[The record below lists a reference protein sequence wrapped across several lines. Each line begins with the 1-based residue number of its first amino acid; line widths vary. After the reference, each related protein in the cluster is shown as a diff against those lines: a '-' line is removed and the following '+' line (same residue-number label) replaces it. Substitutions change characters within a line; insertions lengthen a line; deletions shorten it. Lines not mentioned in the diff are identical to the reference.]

1 MEKNREIFQR
11 LPFWEKLTEEQKAYA
26 IQHGSVR
33 HYGKDSLIYDGGSV
47 CLGMAC
53 VLKGSIRVSLL
64 SEEGREIT
72 LFRLEQGEPC
82 VLSASC
88 VISQIT
94 FETCMTAEQD
104 CDLLVIGAGAFRKL
118 TEKSIYVKCF
128 QYELMTER
136 FSSVMWTMQQILF
149 AKMDQRL
156 AGYLVQEYDRTKSAD
171 IHMTQEQIAQQ
182 INSAREV
189 VTRMLRRFAA
199 EHLVK
204 VKRGGGNYFAGCG
217 RASEDLKIFYI
228 E

>member
-204 VKRGGGNYFAGCG
+204 VKRG
-217 RASEDLKIFYI
+217 
-228 E
+228 